1 MGKKID
7 SVKLILDHRVE
18 DLRDEID
25 LRDYFR
31 LEETCVLWVSH
42 AESMGTPLKTTTI
55 EDRKKV
61 AQALVAAMTAS
72 FSSFSSFTTD
82 KFLGLVPKV
91 LHGELL
97 FLLTYYDK
105 IMEDAAPLFYRGLP
119 HCLSFIHRYYG
130 NWKSAMSK
138 LRQWDSICSGRRI
151 MFGEGQAFR
160 LAP

>member
-1 MGKKID
+1 LYWPTSEIDFNAAKGYKYKPIKDEDRLRLRVMGKKID

-18 DLRDEID
+18 DLRDELD

-82 KFLGLVPKV
+82 
-91 LHGELL
+91 
-97 FLLTYYDK
+97 
-105 IMEDAAPLFYRGLP
+105 
-119 HCLSFIHRYYG
+119 
-130 NWKSAMSK
+130 
-138 LRQWDSICSGRRI
+138 
-151 MFGEGQAFR
+151 
-160 LAP
+160 